1 MTRSVSPYKTSIDKD
16 NAYWMAR
23 LARAVYISK
32 DDNSPDDEAILED
45 LRAEDPKFQ
54 RIEGVSKSSAQAAF
68 VEHED
73 YLCMTFRGTDTT
85 MNDWEAARDWI
96 DNLKAFPKQTSFGR
110 FHMGFYQSFEDVW
123 NSLKNAYD
131 LASKKKSRPL
141 FFTGH
146 SLGGAMASIAAAKR
160 VGEDLPFT
168 STYTFGQPRAMTRKT
183 AQAVN
188 AECLNRFFRF
198 QNNNDIV
205 TRLPARLM
213 GYSHIGTFIYI
224 KEEGDLDH
232 EPGYWLRFL
241 DSMHGIVDYV
251 RDDDSDKSILGDH
264 DMDNYL
270 EAIKEWNTEDG
281 FLKQTNK

>member
-1 MTRSVSPYKTSIDKD
+1 MPKQVSPYKTSIDKN

-32 DDNSPDDEAILED
+32 EDNSPDEKNILDD
-45 LRAEDPKFQ
+45 LKTEDPKFQ
-54 RIEGVSKSSAQAAF
+54 TVKGVSNNSAQAAF
-68 VEHED
+68 IEHEN

-85 MNDWEAARDWI
+85 MNNWEVIRDWI
-96 DNLKAFPKQTSFGR
+96 DNLNAFPKQASFGR
-110 FHMGFYQSFEDVW
+110 FHMGFYNSFEDVW
-123 NSLKNAYD
+123 GSLENAYER
-131 LASKKKSRPL
+131 ASKEKARPL

-168 STYTFGQPRAMTRKT
+168 STYTFGQPRAMTRET
-183 AQAVN
+183 AQVVN
-188 AECLNRFFRF
+188 MECSGRLFRF

-213 GYSHIGTFIYI
+213 GYSHVGTFIYI
-224 KEEGDLDH
+224 TENGKLDH
-232 EPGYWLRFL
+232 EPGHWLQFL
-241 DSMHGIVDYV
+241 DSMQGIVKYV
-251 RDDDSDKSILGDH
+251 ADNNSDKSVLNDH

-270 EAIKEWNTEDG
+270 EAVKRWNTEDS
-281 FLKQTNK
+281 FLK